1 MGITPDLTTGIWT
14 GAEDRAVHFRTIGL
28 GQGSNMALPVWALY
42 MQKVYA
48 DSTLNISK
56 GDFQKPLSD
65 VALEF
70 DCELYEQEQSQKNQ
84 VVTEEEEF

>member
-1 MGITPDLTTGIWT
+1 
-14 GAEDRAVHFRTIGL
+14 
-28 GQGSNMALPVWALY
+28 

-48 DSTLNISK
+48 DNTLDISK
-56 GDFQKPLSD
+56 GDFPKPLSD

-84 VVTEEEEF
+84 VVAEEEEF

>member
-1 MGITPDLTTGIWT
+1 
-14 GAEDRAVHFRTIGL
+14 
-28 GQGSNMALPVWALY
+28 MALPVWALY

-48 DSTLNISK
+48 DSTLDISK

-84 VVTEEEEF
+84 VVAEEEEF